1 MSIKKRTQLD
11 SLKTTL
17 VAIWP
22 TGLAPALLYAEAGW
36 HRSPV
41 VEWQKSLLA
50 VVDVGRSER
59 AGRTGLSSPKLIKSL
74 ARSAVGKLEQV
85 VTERFFYGPLLV
97 RLAQRAVCLLTERK
111 VERFRDSE
119 RTDVKMKRFKLKR
132 LRKKLVQLSRVALG
146 RPAVLV

>member
-1 MSIKKRTQLD
+1 M
-11 SLKTTL
+11 
-17 VAIWP
+17 
-22 TGLAPALLYAEAGW
+22 
-36 HRSPV
+36 
-41 VEWQKSLLA
+41 EWQKSLLA